1 MVLEF
6 DASPVT
12 WRTQPARV
20 VQIVMTSPQ
29 LDRQME
35 AVAEDMRQTAEDV
48 YISQEK
54 GTGFGN
60 TRQSF
65 VTRRFRGGWAVVLS
79 DWKAHWV
86 ESGAHA
92 GGVTPVLG
100 YRPMRTAMDRAERL
114 SARLDSGRGPVMPP
128 RVV

>member
-12 WRTQPARV
+12 WRTHPARV

-54 GTGFGN
+54 
-60 TRQSF
+60 
-65 VTRRFRGGWAVVLS
+65 A
-79 DWKAHWV
+79 
-86 ESGAHA
+86 SGELDPEQVFTEAERE
-92 GGVTPVLG
+92 LIDS
-100 YRPMRTAMDRAERL
+100 YRPAVYSMSVGTYAPPTAVAL
-114 SARLDSGRGPVMPP
+114 NWFQTGG
-128 RVV
+128 